1 MNTEINKIKK
11 ELTELINQKEKTVS
25 DKHYHRLINKIE
37 DKKRELFLLGGTL

>member
-1 MNTEINKIKK
+1 MKTEIDKINT
-11 ELTELINQKEKTVS
+11 ELTELVNQKEKTGS